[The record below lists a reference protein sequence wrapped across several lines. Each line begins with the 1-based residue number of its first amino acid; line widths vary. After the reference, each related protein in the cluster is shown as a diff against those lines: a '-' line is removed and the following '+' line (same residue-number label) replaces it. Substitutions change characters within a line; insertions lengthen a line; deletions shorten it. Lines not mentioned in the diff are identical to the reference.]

1 MFTVD
6 NTLKAFQL
14 FIQKVEDNHVYLSE
28 LDTPIGDGDHGY
40 NMNRGVKALSNALEG
55 QEFNEVADIFQKAAM
70 ELMSNVGGAS
80 GPLYGSAMLSMAK
93 KAKETTE
100 ALPMIQAGLEG
111 IQKRGQA
118 KAGDK
123 TMIDVWQQ
131 AIDALEKDE
140 DIDVGVVTQWVEST
154 KDLKANKGRAS
165 YLGERS
171 VGHIDPGSQSSGYF
185 FEGLLEAEVI

>member
-1 MFTVD
+1 MFTVE
-6 NTLKAFQL
+6 NTLKALQL
-14 FIQKVEDNHVYLSE
+14 FSQKVEDNHVYLSE
-28 LDTPIGDGDHGY
+28 LDTPIGDGDHGF
-40 NMNRGVKALSNALEG
+40 NMNRGVKALSSALEG
-55 QEFNEVADIFQKAAM
+55 QDFNEVFEVLQKAAM

-93 KAKETTE
+93 KAKETTDV
-100 ALPMIQAGLEG
+100 LPIVQAGLEG

-118 KAGDK
+118 QVGDK
-123 TMIDVWQQ
+123 TMVDVWQQ
-131 AIDALEKDE
+131 VVDALEKDE
-140 DIDVGVVTQWVEST
+140 TIDANKITQWVEST

-185 FEGLLEAEVI
+185 FESLLEAGVI